1 MIDYH
6 RFCQI
11 KYLHA
16 HQGLNASQIAREVS
30 LDPRTVAY
38 WLAQEHFRPRKPTHR
53 ASKLDPFRGYIE
65 YYLSEDPFVSTAV
78 IYQRLLQ
85 RGFSGS
91 PRRIKDFLRE
101 RHAYACVQTQLIKYP
116 FPLESAVQ
124 EACQEIG
131 YLWVLKLVQG
141 QGSKTE
147 LPKRFAGKLPG
158 EYIHKLYDVILNK
171 PLKY

>member
-124 EACQEIG
+124 EHARRLATSGYSSWSKDREAKRNCQNGLQENCLANISINSMT
-131 YLWVLKLVQG
+131 L
-141 QGSKTE
+141 
-147 LPKRFAGKLPG
+147 F
-158 EYIHKLYDVILNK
+158 
-171 PLKY
+171 